1 MLSLNEKVNLEE
13 VQFGFDDI
21 TYVQSGAG
29 LIKKTYNYES
39 SDDEDIGKIY
49 IYQITVIRDIQDR
62 FEPLYNLKYE
72 DLVFDETKITKK
84 RTFDDLVNFIDKQ
97 KLIIDDKKSLEYIL
111 SYSINYFSH
120 DVIFNDIPFVVKE
133 VVDFEDVDLP
143 MHPI

>member
-1 MLSLNEKVNLEE
+1 MSLNEKVNLEE
-13 VQFGFDDI
+13 IQFGFDDI

-62 FEPLYNLKYE
+62 FEPLYALKYE

-120 DVIFNDIPFVVKE
+120 DVIFNDIPFVVKK
-133 VVDFEDVDLP
+133 VVDFEDVELP
-143 MHPI
+143 MHPM